1 MAINAT
7 IAAAAVLSYVRG
19 CNLLLSLARPPP
31 PPPSPSPSFN
41 LLALQNG
48 FQLGAVQQLRL
59 TILLHCDDHT
69 AAIVTYATQFSVSQ
83 SRAIVSVA
91 GLSLLIFL
99 MSVRASVIKEQYV

>member
-31 PPPSPSPSFN
+31 PSFN

-48 FQLGAVQQLRL
+48 FQLGTVQQLRL

-83 SRAIVSVA
+83 SRPIVSVA

-99 MSVRASVIKEQYV
+99 MSVRASVIKEQQ

>member
-19 CNLLLSLARPPP
+19 CNLLLSLARPPL
-31 PPPSPSPSFN
+31 PPSPPPSFN

-48 FQLGAVQQLRL
+48 FQLGTVQQLRL

-69 AAIVTYATQFSVSQ
+69 TAIVTYATQFSVSQ
-83 SRAIVSVA
+83 SRPIVSVA

-99 MSVRASVIKEQYV
+99 MSVRASVIKEQQ